1 MTYCMG
7 LKIAE
12 GLVFL
17 SDTRTNAGVDNI
29 ARYKKTFTWNAPG
42 DRAIA
47 ILAAG
52 NLSIT
57 QGVVTRLKRDIQR
70 AQSEEVE

>member
-17 SDTRTNAGVDNI
+17 SDTRSNTGVDNI
-29 ARYKKTFTWNAPG
+29 ARYRKTF
-42 DRAIA
+42 
-47 ILAAG
+47 
-52 NLSIT
+52 S
-57 QGVVTRLKRDIQR
+57 
-70 AQSEEVE
+70 